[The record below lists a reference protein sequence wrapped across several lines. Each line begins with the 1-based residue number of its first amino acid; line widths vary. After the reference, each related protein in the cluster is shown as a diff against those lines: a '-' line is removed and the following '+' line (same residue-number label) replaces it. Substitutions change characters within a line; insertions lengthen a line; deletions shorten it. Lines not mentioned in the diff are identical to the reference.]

1 MTRLE
6 GEERMKLIRDVIA
19 EKTLRELI
27 TISPTAPIVEAA
39 RLMSLWNVGALL
51 VLDGSALVGM
61 LSERDFVRA
70 VAVSDPLDGRRV
82 EEIMLRDVRVVPSEL
97 TTDECMMLMT
107 HLRLRHL
114 PVTERGQVLGVIS
127 IGDLVKDVVSEQA
140 FVIEQ
145 LERYISRAPLS

>member
-1 MTRLE
+1 
-6 GEERMKLIRDVIA
+6 MKLIRDVIA

-27 TISPTAPIVEAA
+27 TIGPAAPIVEAA

-51 VLDGSALVGM
+51 VLDGAALVGM
-61 LSERDFVRA
+61 VSERDYVRA
-70 VAVSDPLDGRRV
+70 VAVSEPVTHRRV
-82 EEIMLRDVRVVPSEL
+82 EEIMLRDVRVVPGDL

-127 IGDLVKDVVSEQA
+127 IGDLVKDVVSDQA

-145 LERYISRAPLS
+145 LERYITRAANA

>member
-1 MTRLE
+1 
-6 GEERMKLIRDVIA
+6 MKLIRDVIA

-27 TISPTAPIVEAA
+27 TIGPTAPIVEAA
-39 RLMSLWNVGALL
+39 RLMSLWNLGALL
-51 VLDGSALVGM
+51 VLDGAALVGM
-61 LSERDFVRA
+61 VSERDYVRA
-70 VAVSDPLDGRRV
+70 VAVSEPVTHRRV
-82 EEIMLRDVRVVPSEL
+82 EEIMLRDVRVVPGDL

-145 LERYISRAPLS
+145 LERYITRAPLA

>member
-1 MTRLE
+1 
-6 GEERMKLIRDVIA
+6 MKLIRDVIA

-27 TISPTAPIVEAA
+27 TISPTAPIIEAA

-51 VLDGSALVGM
+51 VLDGAALVGM
-61 LSERDFVRA
+61 VSERDFVRA
-70 VAVSDPLDGRRV
+70 VAVSEPVGGRRV
-82 EEIMLRDVRVVPSEL
+82 EEIMLRDVRVVPADL

-145 LERYISRAPLS
+145 LERYITRAPLA

>member
-1 MTRLE
+1 
-6 GEERMKLIRDVIA
+6 MKLIRDVIA

-27 TISPTAPIVEAA
+27 TIGPTAPIVEAA

-51 VLDGSALVGM
+51 VLDGAALVGM
-61 LSERDFVRA
+61 VSERDYVRA
-70 VAVSDPLDGRRV
+70 VAVSEPVTHRRV
-82 EEIMLRDVRVVPSEL
+82 EEIMLRDVRVVPSDL
-97 TTDECMMLMT
+97 TTGECMMLMT

-145 LERYISRAPLS
+145 LESYITRAPLA

>member
-1 MTRLE
+1 
-6 GEERMKLIRDVIA
+6 MKLIRDVIA

-27 TISPTAPIVEAA
+27 TIGPTAPIVEAA

-51 VLDGSALVGM
+51 VLDGAALVGM
-61 LSERDFVRA
+61 VSERDYVRA
-70 VAVSDPLDGRRV
+70 VAVSEPVTHRRV
-82 EEIMLRDVRVVPSEL
+82 EEIMLRDVRVVPGDL

-127 IGDLVKDVVSEQA
+127 IGDLVKDVVSEEA

-145 LERYISRAPLS
+145 LERYITRAPLA

>member
-1 MTRLE
+1 
-6 GEERMKLIRDVIA
+6 MKLIRDVIA

-27 TISPTAPIVEAA
+27 TIGPTAPIVEAA

-51 VLDGSALVGM
+51 VLDGAALVGM
-61 LSERDFVRA
+61 VSERDFVRA
-70 VAVSDPLDGRRV
+70 VAVSEPVDVRRV
-82 EEIMLRDVRVVPSEL
+82 EEIMLRDVRVVPSDL
-97 TTDECMMLMT
+97 TTGECMMLMT

-127 IGDLVKDVVSEQA
+127 IGDMVKDVVSEQA

-145 LERYISRAPLS
+145 LESYITRAPLA

>member
-1 MTRLE
+1 
-6 GEERMKLIRDVIA
+6 MKLIRDVIA

>member
-1 MTRLE
+1 
-6 GEERMKLIRDVIA
+6 MKLIRDVIA

-27 TISPTAPIVEAA
+27 TIGPTAPIVEAA

-51 VLDGSALVGM
+51 VLDGAALVGM
-61 LSERDFVRA
+61 VSERDYVRA
-70 VAVSDPLDGRRV
+70 VAVSEPVTHRRV
-82 EEIMLRDVRVVPSEL
+82 EEIMLRDVRVVPGDL

-145 LERYISRAPLS
+145 LERYITRAPLA

>member
-1 MTRLE
+1 
-6 GEERMKLIRDVIA
+6 MKLIRDGIV

-27 TISPTAPIVEAA
+27 TIGPTAPIVEAA

-51 VLDGSALVGM
+51 VLDGTALVGM
-61 LSERDFVRA
+61 VSERDFVRA
-70 VAVSDPLDGRRV
+70 IAVGEPVGARRV
-82 EEIMLRDVRVVPSEL
+82 EEIMLRDVRVVPPDL
-97 TTDECMMLMT
+97 TTDECMVLMT

-145 LERYISRAPLS
+145 LERYITRAPLS